1 MGLAAC
7 LPTKAAA
14 LHSSHLSESLL
25 PDSECRRQQH
35 TSCPDAAF
43 RALSEYLLAGSR
55 PVSLLK
61 EQPASHLL
69 DLGCTTSGPYQ
80 LHLAGWRAVR
90 ELEGLRGAMEQ
101 RRRAHAFA
109 MTTHPRLGAGQHPL
123 LRDMPLEVVD
133 MIGRQAFRSR
143 TPPL

>member
-90 ELEGLRGAMEQ
+90 ELEGLRGAKEQ
-101 RRRAHAFA
+101 LRRSHLL
-109 MTTHPRLGAGQHPL
+109 HPAPQRLQLPQ
-123 LRDMPLEVVD
+123 RP
-133 MIGRQAFRSR
+133 
-143 TPPL
+143 PPLVPRACPRSAHGYDPTLPTPGP